1 MRNATLSSRLST
13 LLAALALAA
22 GHAAAATPAPAPAPA
37 AAAAAAA
44 AAIPPAK
51 QVLID
56 KILKL
61 WNIDGIGQSMLQLPV
76 ADAVQQ
82 ARAVLQGRAAADKRD
97 AAMSDIVKDVK
108 QFMEETTPLTRAS
121 ADKLIPTTISPLLAE
136 RFSEDELRQLLA
148 ILESPV
154 KKKFEAMVPEM
165 QKNLGEQVVTDVGPV
180 VNPKLQGLKERIGM
194 RLRAAVAQ

>member
-1 MRNATLSSRLST
+1 MRHATIPAFLST
-13 LLAALALAA
+13 LLAALALSA
-22 GHAAAATPAPAPAPA
+22 GHAGAATPAPAPAAPA
-37 AAAAAAA
+37 AIA
-44 AAIPPAK
+44 PSK
-51 QVLID
+51 QALID

-76 ADAVQQ
+76 GDAVQQ

-97 AAMSDIVKDVK
+97 AAMTDIVKDAK
-108 QFMEETTPLTRAS
+108 QFMDETAPLTRAS
-121 ADKLIPTTISPLLAE
+121 ADKLIPTTITPLLAE

-165 QKNLGEQVVTDVGPV
+165 QKNLGEQVATDVGPV
-180 VNPKLQGLKERIGM
+180 VNPKLQGLKERIGL